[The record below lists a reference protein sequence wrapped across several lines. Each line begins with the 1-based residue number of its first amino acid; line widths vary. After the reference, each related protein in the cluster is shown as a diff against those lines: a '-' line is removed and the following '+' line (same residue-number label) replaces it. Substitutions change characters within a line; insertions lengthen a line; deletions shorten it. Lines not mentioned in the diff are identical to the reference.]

1 MVKETSNPDRVGCFF
16 LDQKNFL
23 KNESKTGKFISIEGD
38 NMFATIKSK
47 IIVLIFSLLCGL
59 TCILTGVSLY
69 TFYHSKALII
79 AGNNA
84 SITAFEGEINKEI
97 ASLENNAMDLA
108 LIGESYYRYGKNREM
123 ADDLVTESIKNYPH
137 SLGGGIWFKPYTV
150 SPDKKWDCIY
160 AFWNKERHVE
170 LLPLEG
176 EEFDYPNKHWYLEI
190 MPQLAKGKRLFWSK
204 PYKGEGL
211 TTLMTTVGAGIYDKG
226 RLVGLSTVDWQ
237 MNTILKSILKIKP
250 TPGSFVLF
258 GDKLNDYIIATT
270 EEGVD
275 TQKVMGKSLKDLKW
289 YSGALKEGKS
299 FQYRGIQYIPY
310 IKQLGN
316 SLFLIINV
324 PEHEL
329 FSVGIHHLHVVLS
342 VLLIASLLIVGI
354 LYFALKKNINQPI
367 EKLTRTAQ
375 EIGQGN
381 LNLAIKLDR
390 PQELADLAFVLNKM
404 TKDIK
409 EHIINLTRVSQEKEK
424 IESELAI
431 AHTIQTSALP
441 TDFPKNQ
448 VFELVASM
456 TPAREVGGDF
466 YDFFPVD
473 KTHFAFVMA
482 DVSGK
487 GITAAL
493 YMMSA
498 KTMIKNMLQASY
510 PLTEAVAKV
519 NKGLCD
525 NHARG
530 MFVTAFI
537 GVLDM
542 KTGLME
548 YVSAGHCPPLIKKGG
563 TYTYVKVAQNL
574 VLGITPNYAYKS
586 ASFTLK
592 KNNRVFLYTDGVTE
606 AQTKTEKLFGPE
618 RLQKTLNQ
626 GACDT
631 LSHVRSGIH
640 RFTKGADQSDDITMM
655 EVVFKGK

>member
-1 MVKETSNPDRVGCFF
+1 
-16 LDQKNFL
+16 
-23 KNESKTGKFISIEGD
+23 
-38 NMFATIKSK
+38 MFTTIKSK
-47 IIVLIFSLLCGL
+47 NIVLIFSLLCIL

-69 TFYHSKALII
+69 TFYHSKELII

-84 SITAFEGEINKEI
+84 SITAFEGALNKEI
-97 ASLENNAMDLA
+97 ATLENNAMDLA
-108 LIGESYYRYGKNREM
+108 LIGESYYRYGKNRQM

-137 SLGGGIWFKPYTV
+137 SLGGGIWFKPYVV
-150 SPDKKWDCIY
+150 SADKKWNCIY
-160 AFWNKERHVE
+160 AFWNKAKQVE
-170 LLPLEG
+170 LLPTLEG
-176 EEFDYPNKHWYLEI
+176 EEFDYPRQHWYLEI

-226 RLVGLSTVDWQ
+226 QLVGLSTVDWQ
-237 MNTILKSILKIKP
+237 MDTILKSILKIKP

-258 GDKLNDYIIATT
+258 GDKANDYIIATT

-275 TQKVMGKSLKDLKW
+275 TQKVMGKSLKDLAW
-289 YSGALKEGKS
+289 YSDDLKEGKS
-299 FQYRGIQYIPY
+299 FKYRDIQYIPY

-316 SLFLIINV
+316 GLFLIINV
-324 PEHEL
+324 PEREL
-329 FSVGIHHLHVVLS
+329 FSAGIHHLHVVLS
-342 VLLIASLLIVGI
+342 VLLIASFLIVGI
-354 LYFALKKNINQPI
+354 LYFVLKKNINQPI
-367 EKLTRTAQ
+367 EQLTKTAE

-381 LNLAIKLDR
+381 LNLAIKLEH
-390 PQELADLAFVLNKM
+390 PKELADLAAVLNKM

-409 EHIINLTRVSQEKEK
+409 EHITNLARISQEKEK

-448 VFELVASM
+448 VCELVASM

-498 KTMIKNMLQASY
+498 KTMIKNMLQAGY
-510 PLTEAVAKV
+510 PLTEAVSKV

-542 KTGLME
+542 ATGSVE
-548 YVSAGHCPPLIKKGG
+548 YVSAGHCPPLIKKGNQ
-563 TYTYVKVAQNL
+563 YDYVKVEQNL

-586 ASFTLK
+586 GSFNLK
-592 KNNRVFLYTDGVTE
+592 KNNRLFLYTDGVSE

-618 RLQKTLNQ
+618 RLQKALNQ
-626 GACDT
+626 GKDDT
-631 LSHVRSGIH
+631 ISRVKSAIH
-640 RFTKGADQSDDITMM
+640 RFTKGAQQSDDITMM
-655 EVVFKGK
+655 EIIFLGRGFL